1 MHKNIRCQRAFSLI
15 EISLVLI
22 IFGIVISSGKVI
34 YSHIKLFTSS
44 DVIAKQIV
52 QIANAISVY
61 EWSRPSDTEPGIR
74 EFDIKKLKELGV
86 VSETMPDNYAVIL
99 EWDEKNS
106 LSIIIFLKEKNKFV
120 FEERGKTIAELMEH
134 YGYGGWLEKDHDG
147 NIVIRSKAKIFA
159 LNKRG
164 YIYSKIKNLPQYTP
178 FFIKEMPY
186 DRDFKPNV
194 KEEIF
199 EWGKQKRN
207 ENLTNMT
214 ESGKTIDWAPAYVDD
229 RVKISWDGKKPYWV
243 TAIVKYSKNKISNV
257 LEYSGAGESFLLTPD
272 PLWVGKNIT
281 LSIQIEKFFFKRQ
294 YRVKKAEL
302 PDGINIS
309 PEYDYYSLPSKDS
322 DNLTPIKTDDVN
334 NITITNSP
342 LFVCLSGIQICIPEA
357 EAQEKACD
365 SNNSRKLLNPFSYNF
380 FLSYKNPE
388 SPKQNKKII
397 SLISQGEIMFI
408 PYNYKHA
415 ARLFPFSYAKATA
428 TDCGV
433 VSLPASALE
442 TTLNYLFIVNMLNGD
457 VVGSR
462 NLGELNVTIK

>member
-1 MHKNIRCQRAFSLI
+1 MI
-15 EISLVLI
+15 EISLILV
-22 IFGIVISSGKVI
+22 IFGIIVLSGKFF
-34 YSHIKLFTSS
+34 YSQIELFSSS
-44 DVIAKQIV
+44 DVIAKQFI
-52 QIANAISVY
+52 QIADAISVY
-61 EWSRPSDTEPGIR
+61 EWSRPSGTEPEIR
-74 EFDIKKLKELGV
+74 EYDIKKLKELGV

-106 LSIIIFLKEKNKFV
+106 LSIIIFLKGMNKFDM
-120 FEERGKTIAELMEH
+120 ERGKTIAELI
-134 YGYGGWLEKDHDG
+134 GNYGGWLDKDHDG
-147 NIVIRSKAKIFA
+147 NIVIRSRTKILA
-159 LNKRG
+159 LNKKG
-164 YIYSKIKNLPQYTP
+164 DIYSVIKNLPQYTP
-178 FFIKEMPY
+178 FFIKEKEMSY

-194 KEEIF
+194 KEEVY

-214 ESGKTIDWAPAYVDD
+214 ESGKTIDWAPAYIDD

-243 TAIVKYSKNKISNV
+243 TAIIKDSKNKVSNF

-281 LSIQIEKFFFKRQ
+281 LSIQIENFFFKRQ

-309 PEYDYYSLPSKDS
+309 PEYDYYSLPFKDS
-322 DNLTPIKTDDVN
+322 DSLTPIKTDDVN

-342 LFVCLSGIQICIPEA
+342 LFVCLSGIQICIPEV
-357 EAQEKACD
+357 EDQEKTCD

-397 SLISQGEIMFI
+397 SSISQGLIMFI
-408 PYNYKHA
+408 PYNYKYT

-457 VVGSR
+457 VVGNR
-462 NLGELNVTIK
+462 NLGELNVTIR